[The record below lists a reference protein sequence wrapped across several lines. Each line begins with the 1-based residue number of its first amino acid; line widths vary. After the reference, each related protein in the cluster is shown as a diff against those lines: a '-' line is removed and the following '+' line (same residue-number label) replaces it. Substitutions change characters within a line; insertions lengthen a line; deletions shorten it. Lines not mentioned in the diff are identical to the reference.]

1 MSIDRSLAAIFQSGH
16 PIGDSACPEAYRARA
31 AGQPDA
37 AYCCVCFYGK
47 SHNSMIKSDLLPIVS
62 SKYSRRCNELR
73 LNGKSD

>member
-37 AYCCVCFYGK
+37 AYCCVRFCEI
-47 SHNSMIKSDLLPIVS
+47 SHNFMIKLTL
-62 SKYSRRCNELR
+62 
-73 LNGKSD
+73 